1 MPLTWLN
8 VLTQLLRCDFFST
21 RSPDDADS
29 VETMSDV
36 HNHVVETERIGKL
49 HVYVQGRTWTVRA
62 RTRPNSCFLEQYLPN
77 DEAREISPGG
87 LISD

>member
-1 MPLTWLN
+1 MPLTWLR
-8 VLTQLLRCDFFST
+8 VLSSLLTYNFFPT

-49 HVYVQGRTWTVRA
+49 HVYVQGWTDWSRAHSAEFLLSRTIFTQRRGA
-62 RTRPNSCFLEQYLPN
+62 RNLP
-77 DEAREISPGG
+77 RG

>member
-1 MPLTWLN
+1 MIFHP
-8 VLTQLLRCDFFST
+8 T

-49 HVYVQGRTWTVRA
+49 HVYVQGRTWTVHVRA
-62 RTRPNSCFLEQYLPN
+62 RTRPNSCFLEQYLPC
-77 DEAREISPGG
+77 DEAREISSGG

>member
-1 MPLTWLN
+1 MK
-8 VLTQLLRCDFFST
+8 FFPT

-49 HVYVQGRTWTVRA
+49 HVYVQGGIVNGQTVPGSDLVLVYMEGLRSFY
-62 RTRPNSCFLEQYLPN
+62 T
-77 DEAREISPGG
+77 DIS
-87 LISD
+87 

>member
-1 MPLTWLN
+1 MLLKCDFPARPLTH
-8 VLTQLLRCDFFST
+8 
-21 RSPDDADS
+21 ADS
-29 VETMSDV
+29 ASADAVTMSDV

-49 HVYVQGRTWTVRA
+49 HVYVQGRRTVRA
-62 RTRPNSCFLEQYLPN
+62 RTRPNSCFLEQYLPS